1 VKVLT
6 VLQQRHNVRRMLLS
20 VVYVFLVAV
29 RCFSAE
35 ERIENARKFIREW
48 NYDRAL
54 TEIISLRHNK
64 NTEIQ
69 YLLGYCYLKKN
80 EFDEAALYFE
90 QSLASDS
97 TFRDSILAL
106 YNGLA
111 QNALRIDEPERA
123 LYLYQ
128 ECARL
133 IPEYDQA
140 NNLFLV
146 GDLHFEKENYPA
158 AVTAYTRAFEIDST
172 SKRAKRTMPQ
182 LITAL
187 RESNR
192 LALALRLA
200 QKEYTKL
207 KTAANLW
214 QLSSVQHAIG
224 VTLFEQGSIDSAKV
238 YFDHIIAS
246 QEPKSLLDD
255 AYFYVGEIYFLKGNL
270 PQALEAYKKVL
281 RLNPYE
287 KGDVVKKAKARIE
300 EIKELS

>member
-1 VKVLT
+1 VCLA
-6 VLQQRHNVRRMLLS
+6 LI
-20 VVYVFLVAV
+20 AV
-29 RCFSAE
+29 RCFSPE

-54 TEIISLRHNK
+54 TEIISLRHKK
-64 NTEIQ
+64 NAEIQ

-90 QSLASDS
+90 QSLTTSDR
-97 TFRDSILAL
+97 FRDSILVL

-111 QNALRIDEPERA
+111 QNALKIDEPERA

-146 GDLHFEKENYPA
+146 GDLHSEKGNFAA
-158 AVTAYTRAFEIDST
+158 AVEAYTRALEIDST
-172 SKRAKRTMPQ
+172 SEKAKNTMPN

-187 RESNR
+187 RESNQ
-192 LALALRLA
+192 LARALFLAE
-200 QKEYTKL
+200 KEYDKL

-224 VTLFEQGSIDSAKV
+224 VRLFDEGNLDSAKT

-255 AYFYVGEIYFLKGNL
+255 AYFYVGEIYFMKNNF

-287 KGDVVKKAKARIE
+287 KGDIVKKAKARIE

>member
-1 VKVLT
+1 
-6 VLQQRHNVRRMLLS
+6 MFS
-20 VVYVFLVAV
+20 VVCVCLIGV
-29 RCFSAE
+29 RCFSTE
-35 ERIENARKFIREW
+35 ERIENARTFIREW

-54 TEIISLRHNK
+54 TEIISLRHSK
-64 NTEIQ
+64 NAEIQ

-90 QSLASDS
+90 QSLATSHM
-97 TFRDSILAL
+97 FRDSILSL

-111 QNALRIDEPERA
+111 HNALRIDEPERA

-146 GDLHFEKENYPA
+146 GDLHFEKGTYPA
-158 AVTAYTRAFEIDST
+158 AVEAYSRALEIDST
-172 SKRAKRTMPQ
+172 SEKAKNIIPQ

-192 LALALRLA
+192 FARALRLA
-200 QKEYTKL
+200 RDEYDKL

-214 QLSSVQHAIG
+214 QLSSVQYAVG
-224 VTLFEQGSIDSAKV
+224 VKLFEEGNLDSAKV
-238 YFDHIIAS
+238 FFDHIIAS

-255 AYFYVGEIYFLKGNL
+255 AYFYAGEIYFLKNNYPL
-270 PQALEAYKKVL
+270 ALEAYKKVL

>member
-1 VKVLT
+1 ML
-6 VLQQRHNVRRMLLS
+6 NVSQHIHHVRYLVFS
-20 VVYVFLVAV
+20 VVCILLIAV
-29 RCFSAE
+29 RCSSTE
-35 ERIENARKFIREW
+35 ERVENARRFIREW

-54 TEIISLRHNK
+54 TEIISRRHNK
-64 NTEIQ
+64 SAEIQ

-90 QSLASDS
+90 QSLAISPA
-97 TFRDSILAL
+97 FRDSILAL

-111 QNALRIDEPERA
+111 HNALRIDEPERA

-128 ECARL
+128 QCARL

-146 GDLHFEKENYPA
+146 GDLHFEKGNYAA
-158 AVTAYTRAFEIDST
+158 AVEAYTRALEIDST
-172 SKRAKRTMPQ
+172 SERAQNSIPQ

-192 LALALRLA
+192 LARALRLA
-200 QKEYTKL
+200 EAEYEKL

-214 QLSSVQHAIG
+214 QLSSVQYAIG
-224 VTLFEQGSIDSAKV
+224 VNLFDEGNLDSAKI

-255 AYFYVGEIYFLKGNL
+255 AYFYVGEIYFMKNNY
-270 PQALEAYKKVL
+270 PEALEAYKRVL

-287 KGDVVKKAKARIE
+287 KGDIVKKAKARIE
-300 EIKELS
+300 EVKELS

>member
-1 VKVLT
+1 MLSALQNTHRLRWVLFSI
-6 VLQQRHNVRRMLLS
+6 VCVSLI
-20 VVYVFLVAV
+20 AV
-29 RCFSAE
+29 RCFSTE

-54 TEIISLRHNK
+54 TEIIALRHNK
-64 NTEIQ
+64 NAEIQ

-90 QSLASDS
+90 QSLAGSDM
-97 TFRDSILAL
+97 FRDSILAL
-106 YNGLA
+106 YNGIA
-111 QNALRIDEPERA
+111 HNALRIDEPERA

-128 ECARL
+128 ECAQL
-133 IPEYDQA
+133 IPGYDQA

-158 AVTAYTRAFEIDST
+158 AAEAYTKALEIDSA
-172 SKRAKRTMPQ
+172 SKKAKNIIPQ

-192 LALALRLA
+192 LARALHLA
-200 QKEYTKL
+200 QDEYDRL

-224 VTLFEQGSIDSAKV
+224 IKLFEEGNLDSAKV
-238 YFDHIIAS
+238 FFDHIIAS

-255 AYFYVGEIYFLKGNL
+255 AYFYVGEIHFMKNNF

>member
-1 VKVLT
+1 MLIA
-6 VLQQRHNVRRMLLS
+6 LQQSHRVRCI
-20 VVYVFLVAV
+20 VFSIVCVSLIAV
-29 RCFSAE
+29 RCFSTE

-54 TEIISLRHNK
+54 TEIISLRHSK
-64 NTEIQ
+64 NAEIQ

-90 QSLASDS
+90 QSLA
-97 TFRDSILAL
+97 TNPMFRDSILAL

-111 QNALRIDEPERA
+111 HNALRIDEPERA

-146 GDLHFEKENYPA
+146 GDLHFEKGNYPA
-158 AVTAYTRAFEIDST
+158 AVEAYTRALDIDST
-172 SKRAKRTMPQ
+172 SERAKSIIPQ

-192 LALALRLA
+192 FARALRLA
-200 QKEYTKL
+200 QDEYDKL

-214 QLSSVQHAIG
+214 QLSSVQYAIG
-224 VTLFEQGSIDSAKV
+224 VKLFEEGNLDSARV
-238 YFDHIIAS
+238 FFDHIIAS

-255 AYFYVGEIYFLKGNL
+255 AYFHVGEIHFLNNNL
-270 PQALEAYKKVL
+270 PLALEAYKKVL

>member
-1 VKVLT
+1 MLIA
-6 VLQQRHNVRRMLLS
+6 LQHIHRVRC
-20 VVYVFLVAV
+20 VVFSIVCVSLISV
-29 RCFSAE
+29 RCFSTE

-54 TEIISLRHNK
+54 TEIISLRHSK
-64 NTEIQ
+64 NAEIQ

-90 QSLASDS
+90 QSLA
-97 TFRDSILAL
+97 TNPMFRDSILAL

-111 QNALRIDEPERA
+111 HNALRIDEPERA

-146 GDLHFEKENYPA
+146 GDLHFEKGNYPA
-158 AVTAYTRAFEIDST
+158 AVEAYTRALDIDST
-172 SKRAKRTMPQ
+172 SERAKSIIPQ

-192 LALALRLA
+192 FARALRLA
-200 QKEYTKL
+200 QDEYDKL

-214 QLSSVQHAIG
+214 QLSSVQYAIG
-224 VTLFEQGSIDSAKV
+224 VKLFEEGNLDSARV
-238 YFDHIIAS
+238 FFDHIIAS

-255 AYFYVGEIYFLKGNL
+255 AYFHVGEIHFLNNNL
-270 PQALEAYKKVL
+270 PLALEAYKKVL

>member
-1 VKVLT
+1 MLSAR
-6 VLQQRHNVRRMLLS
+6 QHNTRVRY
-20 VVYVFLVAV
+20 VVFSIVCVCLIAV
-29 RCFSAE
+29 RCFSTE

-54 TEIISLRHNK
+54 TEIISLRHSK
-64 NTEIQ
+64 NAEIQ

-90 QSLASDS
+90 QSLA
-97 TFRDSILAL
+97 TNPMFRDSILAL

-111 QNALRIDEPERA
+111 HNALRIDEPERA

-146 GDLHFEKENYPA
+146 GDLHFEKGNYPA
-158 AVTAYTRAFEIDST
+158 AVEAYTRALDIDST
-172 SKRAKRTMPQ
+172 SERAKSIIPQ

-192 LALALRLA
+192 FARALRLA
-200 QKEYTKL
+200 QDEYDKL

-214 QLSSVQHAIG
+214 QLSSVQYAIG
-224 VTLFEQGSIDSAKV
+224 VKLFEEGNLDSARV
-238 YFDHIIAS
+238 FFDHIIAS

-255 AYFYVGEIYFLKGNL
+255 AYFHVGEIHFLNNNL
-270 PQALEAYKKVL
+270 PLALEAYKKVL